1 MVGNIPQVN
10 QTLPLDFSL
19 SSNPTVSLLEIWWPW
34 WVHTA
39 FVPLTSRIYH
49 CNVHKPSTQPWT
61 ETTRGIP
68 EARVSRVAV
77 MAFNNVTA
85 SCTLDNAYYQNL
97 QKCFRLLA
105 TNQMLNSGK
114 KTRGMVSLMTRAQ
127 QAFFKHFIVAMI
139 KLLTESI
146 SVKVVCSSTFNTLVS
161 SYIQGTLK
169 FLSKSYFVSDAQHF
183 PNYLLLN
190 KP

>member
-61 ETTRGIP
+61 ETTRGIL
-68 EARVSRVAV
+68 EACVSRVAV
-77 MAFNNVTA
+77 MAFNNVTT
-85 SCTLDNAYYQNL
+85 SCTLDNTCYQN
-97 QKCFRLLA
+97 
-105 TNQMLNSGK
+105 
-114 KTRGMVSLMTRAQ
+114 
-127 QAFFKHFIVAMI
+127 
-139 KLLTESI
+139 LLTESI